1 MKQVVVIGGG
11 ASGIIAAIFAA
22 MNGNK
27 VKILERNSS
36 PLKKLL
42 ITGNGKCNYFN
53 NDMELKYFNSSN
65 LECLNEIINEK
76 NVKEILSFF
85 DTIGIVPKIKDG
97 YYYPFSG
104 ISASIKEAL
113 LIEAKLNDIE
123 IVNDFLVEEII
134 KEGKFII
141 NPNKEK
147 IKADSIVIACG
158 GVACPK
164 TGSDGI
170 GFDLASKFNHTVIKP
185 LPALVK
191 LKGHENY
198 FKDWDK
204 IRSNVKISLYED
216 GHFVKKQDG
225 ELQFTSSGI
234 SGICAF
240 NLSGIIARGLND
252 GKKEEVKI
260 NFIPWNKKD
269 VLDMLEERSEMVTG
283 RTISEFLE
291 GFMHYKLVKIILDK
305 SKINP
310 YKYYE
315 ELNGKEK
322 YALGENLTNFNLEIT
337 EVGTLEEAQVSS
349 GGVSLLE
356 INPLTMES
364 IKENNLFFVGEV
376 LDVYGDCGGYNLG
389 FAFISGML
397 AGKAIKWLE

>member
-1 MKQVVVIGGG
+1 MKQVVVIGAG
-11 ASGIIAAIFAA
+11 ASGIVSAIYAA

-53 NDMELKYFNSSN
+53 EDMSLKHFYSSN
-65 LECLNEIINEK
+65 IDNLNEIINEK
-76 NVKEILSFF
+76 NIKEILSFF
-85 DTIGIVPKIKDG
+85 DTIGIVPKIKNG
-97 YYYPFSG
+97 YYYPFSLV
-104 ISASIKEAL
+104 STSIKEAL
-113 LIEAKLNDIE
+113 LIESKLNDIE
-123 IVNDFLVEEII
+123 IINDFLVEDII
-134 KEGKFII
+134 KEEKFII

-147 IKADSIVIACG
+147 IEADSVIISAG
-158 GVACPK
+158 GKACPK

-170 GFDLASKFNHTVIKP
+170 GFKLASKFNHEIIKP

-191 LKGHENY
+191 LIGNESY

-204 IRSNVKISLYED
+204 VRSNVKLSLYED
-216 GHFVKKQDG
+216 GNFIKEEEG

-240 NLSGIIARGLND
+240 NLSGMIARGLD
-252 GKKEEVKI
+252 EGKKEEVKI
-260 NFIPWNKKD
+260 NFIPWNNKN
-269 VLDMLEERSEMVTG
+269 VIEMLEERNEVVTG

-291 GFMHYKLVKIILDK
+291 GFLHYKLVKIILEK

-337 EVGTLEEAQVSS
+337 SVGSFEEAQVSS
-349 GGVSLLE
+349 GGIPLNE
-356 INPLTMES
+356 INTQTMES
-364 IKENNLFFVGEV
+364 NKEKDLYFTGEI

-397 AGKAIKWLE
+397 AGKAIK

>member
-11 ASGIIAAIFAA
+11 ASGLVAAIFAA
-22 MNGNK
+22 SNGNRVK
-27 VKILERNSS
+27 VLERNAS

-53 NDMELKYFNSSN
+53 KDMTIKHFYSSN
-65 LECLNEIINEK
+65 INGLDRIINE
-76 NVKEILSFF
+76 NNIKEIFLFF
-85 DTIGIVPKIKDG
+85 DRIGIVPKIKNG

-113 LIEAKLNDIE
+113 LLEAKLSGVE
-123 IVNDFLVEEII
+123 IINDFLVEDII
-134 KEGKFII
+134 KCEKFII

-147 IKADSIVIACG
+147 IEADSVIISSG

-170 GFDLASKFNHTVIKP
+170 GFNLAKKFNHTVIKP

-191 LKGHENY
+191 LKGNEKY

-204 IRSNVKISLYED
+204 IRSNVKLSLYED
-216 GHFVKKQDG
+216 DNFVKSEEG

-240 NLSGIIARGLND
+240 NLSGIIARGLNE
-252 GKKEEVKI
+252 GKKEKIKI
-260 NFIPWNKKD
+260 NFIPWNKID
-269 VLDMLEERSEMVTG
+269 VIDMLEERSEIVTG
-283 RTISEFLE
+283 RTITEFLE
-291 GFMHYKLVKIILDK
+291 GFLHYKLVKIILEK

-310 YKYYE
+310 NKYYD
-315 ELNGKEK
+315 ELTNKEK
-322 YALGENLTNFNLEIT
+322 YSLGENLANFSLNIT
-337 EVGTLEEAQVSS
+337 DVGSFEEAQVSS
-349 GGVSLLE
+349 GGVSLSE
-356 INPLTMES
+356 VNVLTMES
-364 IKENNLFFVGEV
+364 NKEKELYFTGEIM
-376 LDVYGDCGGYNLG
+376 DVYGDCGGYNLG

-397 AGKAIKWLE
+397 AGKAIK